1 MGNAISAASLSA
13 YFAALLVLLLLGLV
27 LFRVFNA
34 PIKFLATLFINSVA
48 GGVLLLMSSFVLG
61 FFGIELAVSVF
72 SAVVIG
78 LLGLPGFVL
87 ILILNFIL

>member
-1 MGNAISAASLSA
+1 MGNAISAAGLSA
-13 YFAALLVLLLLGLV
+13 YFAALLVLLLLGLI

-34 PIKFLATLFINSVA
+34 PIKFLATLFINAVA
-48 GGVLLLMSSFVLG
+48 GGVLLLMTSFVLG
-61 FFGIELAVSVF
+61 FFGVELAVSVF

-87 ILILNFIL
+87 ILILHFIL